1 MYIPN
6 STIMNRKDFLDGL
19 KGEIKI
25 LKKQER
31 GLMYFPRYGIKPNPV
46 VFSAGVPLN
55 LMFQYGEEADEWSGA
70 RNSNQH
76 L

>member
-1 MYIPN
+1 
-6 STIMNRKDFLDGL
+6 
-19 KGEIKI
+19 
-25 LKKQER
+25 
-31 GLMYFPRYGIKPNPV
+31 MYFPRYGIKPNPV